1 MTVTPEERPADLD
14 APEPSACPR
23 CGAEVDAG
31 QEYCLECG
39 LRLPRREGLV
49 AGLGDAWQRRL
60 PWYPGDWVWPA
71 LACLVIAGLGAALA
85 ILATRDRSSD
95 AARTLV
101 ATTSVLSR
109 AITTTPVAPE
119 ATVAKTTAPATTLV
133 APGSGTAPPK
143 PKPQG
148 LVQWPA
154 TRSGYTL
161 VLGSIP
167 KPDGLAT
174 ATAEARKAL
183 ASGLSNVGVLDSDR
197 FSSLHPGYLVIFSG
211 FYGSFSEANDA
222 LARAHSAGY
231 RLAYPRRVTR

>member
-1 MTVTPEERPADLD
+1 VTVTPEERPAEVE
-14 APEPSACPR
+14 AQEPSACPR

-60 PWYPGDWVWPA
+60 PWYPGDWIWPA
-71 LACLVIAGLGAALA
+71 LACLVIAALGAALA
-85 ILATRDRSSD
+85 ILATRDDSSD

-109 AITTTPVAPE
+109 SFTTTPVAPE
-119 ATVAKTTAPATTLV
+119 PTVTQKAPTTTLT
-133 APGSGTAPPK
+133 APGSGTTAR

-161 VLGSIP
+161 VLDSIP
-167 KPDGLAT
+167 KPGLAT
-174 ATAEARKAL
+174 ATAEARKAI
-183 ASGLSNVGVLDSDR
+183 ASGLENVGVLDSDR
-197 FSSLHPGYLVIFSG
+197 FSSLHPGYFVVFGGI
-211 FYGSFSEANDA
+211 YGSFSDANAA
-222 LARAHSAGY
+222 LARAHAAGY
-231 RLAYPRRVTR
+231 RLAYARSITH

>member
-1 MTVTPEERPADLD
+1 MTVTPEQRPAEVE

-23 CGAEVDAG
+23 CGTEVDAG

-85 ILATRDRSSD
+85 ILATRDDSSD

-109 AITTTPVAPE
+109 SITTTPVAPE
-119 ATVAKTTAPATTLV
+119 PTVKQTAPATTLT
-133 APGSGTAPPK
+133 APGSGTTAR

-148 LVQWPA
+148 LVQWPV

-222 LARAHSAGY
+222 LTRAHSAGY

>member
-1 MTVTPEERPADLD
+1 MAVTPRSGAESRRRSGAARAA
-14 APEPSACPR
+14 AP
-23 CGAEVDAG
+23 EVDAG

-71 LACLVIAGLGAALA
+71 LACLVIAALGAALA
-85 ILATRDRSSD
+85 ILATPRRLERRGAHARRDHLRALALDHDDPGRPGADGEADGAGDD
-95 AARTLV
+95 ADGAGQRPDD
-101 ATTSVLSR
+101 R
-109 AITTTPVAPE
+109 A
-119 ATVAKTTAPATTLV
+119 
-133 APGSGTAPPK
+133 

-167 KPDGLAT
+167 KPTASRRRPPRRARRSRPGLT
-174 ATAEARKAL
+174 
-183 ASGLSNVGVLDSDR
+183 NVGVLDSDR

-211 FYGSFSEANDA
+211 FYGSFSEANA
-222 LARAHSAGY
+222 AVGRAHAAGY

>member
-1 MTVTPEERPADLD
+1 VTVTPEERPAEVE
-14 APEPSACPR
+14 APEASACPR
-23 CGAEVDAG
+23 CGAEVDAA

-71 LACLVIAGLGAALA
+71 LACLVIAALGAALA
-85 ILATRDRSSD
+85 ILSTRDGSSD

-109 AITTTPVAPE
+109 SITTTPVAPE
-119 ATVAKTTAPATTLV
+119 QTVAKTTAPATTLI
-133 APGSGTAPPK
+133 APGSGPPPPK

-167 KPDGLAT
+167 KPGLAS
-174 ATAEARKAL
+174 ATAEARKAI
-183 ASGLSNVGVLDSDR
+183 ASGLENVGVLDSDR
-197 FSSLHPGYLVIFSG
+197 FSSLHPGYLVVFSG
-211 FYGSFSEANDA
+211 FYGSFSEANA
-222 LARAHSAGY
+222 AVGRAHADGY
-231 RLAYPRRVTR
+231 RLAYPRSVTR

>member
-1 MTVTPEERPADLD
+1 VTVTPEERPAEVQ

-23 CGAEVDAG
+23 CGVEVDAG

-49 AGLGDAWQRRL
+49 AGLGDAWQRHL

-71 LACLVIAGLGAALA
+71 LACLVIAALGAALA
-85 ILATRDRSSD
+85 ILATRDKSSD

-109 AITTTPVAPE
+109 AVTTTPVAPE
-119 ATVAKTTAPATTLV
+119 QTVKQTAPTTTLV
-133 APGSGTAPPK
+133 APGSGTTTAT

-148 LVQWPA
+148 LTQWPA

-167 KPDGLAT
+167 KPGLPT

-183 ASGLSNVGVLDSDR
+183 ASGLENVGVLDSDR
-197 FSSLHPGYLVIFSG
+197 FSSLHPGYLVVFSG
-211 FYGSFSEANDA
+211 IYGSFTEANAA
-222 LARAHSAGY
+222 LAHAHAAGY
-231 RLAYPRRVTR
+231 RLAYPRSVTR